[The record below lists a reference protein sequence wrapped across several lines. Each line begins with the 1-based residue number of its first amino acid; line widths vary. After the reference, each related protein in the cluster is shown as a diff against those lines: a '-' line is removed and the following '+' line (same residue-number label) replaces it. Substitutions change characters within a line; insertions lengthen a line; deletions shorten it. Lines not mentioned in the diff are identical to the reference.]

1 MNLETPVARDLR
13 EAKGGRYFQTEG
25 VVCCVQ
31 RSSKLGL
38 ITSIRFGEKVT
49 DGLFRSLQQR
59 AGSETSGTR

>member
-1 MNLETPVARDLR
+1 MNRETPVARDLR
-13 EAKGGRYFQTEG
+13 EAEGGRYLQTEG

-31 RSSKLGL
+31 RSSKPGL